1 MGGRPDELGSGCV
14 LDPAPKGHDDV
25 ARFSSCFRIMSADA
39 TTAISDRARPY
50 FPAVWFGVAA
60 LVFLVVL
67 FGVFGESK
75 DWQNYSDM
83 FDILR
88 VVGLGEDEE
97 NSDRIET
104 GFKALALG
112 LIGMSLSNVA
122 VYGAIAAIS
131 VFIKCAAINA
141 GAKSGTAYFFAIVFY
156 LFTFAPL
163 HELTQLRA
171 ALAIAMLFVGY
182 ALLVSERRFLGIL
195 ITLSAI
201 AFHISAAFMFSLFI
215 FVFFFERQFIKL
227 TRARAILFGAAVFSA
242 SIVLIAVLI
251 AYFEEELPIIA
262 AYQEFGFGDVPTNPI
277 APHILLNLSMVLTG
291 LMLWDR
297 LSQGMRYVLFFQ
309 LTGIGV
315 FYATLEFQVVASRI
329 YDLTQ
334 TFWVF
339 YIAEGADSDDPSV
352 SFTTRAFVLAA
363 VAAFSYIYFFS
374 SSFFQ

>member
-1 MGGRPDELGSGCV
+1 V
-14 LDPAPKGHDDV
+14 L
-25 ARFSSCFRIMSADA
+25 
-39 TTAISDRARPY
+39 
-50 FPAVWFGVAA
+50 
-60 LVFLVVL
+60 
-67 FGVFGESK
+67 
-75 DWQNYSDM
+75 
-83 FDILR
+83 
-88 VVGLGEDEE
+88 GLGDDDE
-97 NSDRIET
+97 NSDRIEI
-104 GFKALALG
+104 GFKVLALG

-122 VYGAIAAIS
+122 VYGVIAAIS
-131 VFIKCAAINA
+131 VFVKCIAINVS
-141 GAKSGTAYFFAIVFY
+141 AKSGVAYFFAIVFY

-182 ALLVSERRFLGIL
+182 ALLVSHRRFLGL
-195 ITLSAI
+195 LVTLSAI
-201 AFHISAAFMFSLFI
+201 AFHISAAFMLPLFI
-215 FVFFFERQFIKL
+215 LVFFFERQFIGL

-242 SIVLIAVLI
+242 SVILIAVLI

-291 LMLWDR
+291 LLLWDR

-309 LTGIGV
+309 LAGIGV
-315 FYATLEFQVVASRI
+315 FYATLDFQVVASRV

-374 SSFFQ
+374 GSFFQ